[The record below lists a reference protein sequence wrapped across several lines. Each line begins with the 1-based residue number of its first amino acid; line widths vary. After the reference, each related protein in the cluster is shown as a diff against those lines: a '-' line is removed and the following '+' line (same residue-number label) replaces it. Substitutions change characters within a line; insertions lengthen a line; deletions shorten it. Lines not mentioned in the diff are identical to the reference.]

1 MNTKPTIR
9 FNYIRDLNRRR
20 FFLLFILFAYTVT
33 YAQKTTSAVFIKE
46 HPVDSLATVSTFS
59 EILSAFTPQK
69 LVTSSIGYLKEEN
82 PIIILQGATK
92 FPTTG
97 CLFEVENKE
106 DISFSIF
113 CFGKIGLN
121 ASVIFPCVRIYNED
135 GSEINDLT
143 NLSYELKSPGLINSF
158 HHLSEW
164 KVKFPQQGKFY
175 ILIAADN
182 SETLG
187 GNIKVYG
194 STVYVGPNTYIHN
207 VGGVGNVNRGVFG
220 KFKISIL
227 KTKA

>member
-1 MNTKPTIR
+1 MNTNPTMRSISSRGLKMR
-9 FNYIRDLNRRR
+9 F
-20 FFLLFILFAYTVT
+20 FFLLFVLFTYTVT
-33 YAQKTTSAVFIKE
+33 FAQKTTSAAFIKE

-59 EILSAFTPQK
+59 EILSAFAPQK
-69 LVTSSIGYLKEEN
+69 LVTNSTGYLKEEN
-82 PIIILQGATK
+82 PTIILQGTTK

-135 GSEINDLT
+135 GSEINDLI
-143 NLSYELKSPGLINSF
+143 NISYELKSPGMVHSF
-158 HHLSEW
+158 HHFSEW
-164 KVKFPQQGKFY
+164 KVNFPQKGKFY

-194 STVYVGPNTYIHN
+194 SVVPVGPNIYIHN
-207 VGGVGNVNRGVFG
+207 VSGVGNVNRGVFG

-227 KTKA
+227 KSKA